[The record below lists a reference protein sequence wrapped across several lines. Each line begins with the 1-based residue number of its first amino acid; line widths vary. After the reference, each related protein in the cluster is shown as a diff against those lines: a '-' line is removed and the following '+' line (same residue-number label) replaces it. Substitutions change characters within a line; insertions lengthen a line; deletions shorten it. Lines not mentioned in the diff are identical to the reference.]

1 MSIDRLENYLH
12 TSLSGAGFVILDSVI
27 ACTLRPD
34 LWGAN
39 GGMEA
44 AYEMA
49 RPHNANKINAI
60 PCQRFLLRLK
70 GHGRDIEVIAR
81 SDDML
86 ERRIQWATGI
96 QVLDLIP
103 MAELEGVAMPDPTM
117 AAKPRANR
125 ISDDLYHGTPT
136 AEPGRTCSQCDC
148 LSVSGACRSAK
159 VSGIEQPAANTL
171 RRCPAFIPVWGSDE
185 SRTGAQLWPEI
196 QPNQGREQ
204 R

>member
-1 MSIDRLENYLH
+1 MDRLENYLFA
-12 TSLSGAGFVILDSVI
+12 SLSCAGFALIDAEI

-34 LWGAN
+34 LWGQN
-39 GGMEA
+39 GGA
-44 AYEMA
+44 AASHEFGKPSS
-49 RPHNANKINAI
+49 RNKLNAI
-60 PCQRFLLRLK
+60 PGQRFLLRLK

-86 ERRIQWATGI
+86 DRRIQWATGM

-103 MAELEGVAMPDPTM
+103 MAELEGVAMPDPAM

-136 AEPGRTCSQCDC
+136 AEPGRKCGQCSRI
-148 LSVSGACRSAK
+148 SAAGACMSSK
-159 VSGIEQPAANTL
+159 VSGIEWPAANVL
-171 RRCPAFIPVWGSDE
+171 RRCPAFTPQWASGE

-196 QPNQGREQ
+196 TGAA
-204 R
+204 

>member
-39 GGMEA
+39 GGA
-44 AYEMA
+44 ASSHEMGKHSS
-49 RPHNANKINAI
+49 RNKINAI
-60 PCQRFLLRLK
+60 PGPRFLLRLK
-70 GHGRDIEVIAR
+70 GHPRDIEVIAR

-86 ERRIQWATGI
+86 DRRIQWATGM

-103 MAELEGVAMPDPTM
+103 MAELEGVAMPDPAM

-136 AEPGRTCSQCDC
+136 AEPGRKCGQCSRI
-148 LSVSGACRSAK
+148 SAAGACMSSK
-159 VSGIEQPAANTL
+159 VSGIELLIGFEN
-171 RRCPAFIPVWGSDE
+171 
-185 SRTGAQLWPEI
+185 
-196 QPNQGREQ
+196 
-204 R
+204 

>member
-1 MSIDRLENYLH
+1 MSLDRREHYLH
-12 TSLSGAGFVILDSVI
+12 SNLASAGFALLDFEL

-34 LWGAN
+34 LWGAH
-39 GGMEA
+39 GGNA
-44 AYEMA
+44 AAHEFGKPSS
-49 RPHNANKINAI
+49 RNKINAI
-60 PCQRFLLRLK
+60 PGQRFLLRLK

-86 ERRIQWATGI
+86 DRRIQWATGM

-103 MAELEGVAMPDPTM
+103 MAELEGVAMPDPAM
-117 AAKPRANR
+117 AAKPRAKR
-125 ISDDLYHGTPT
+125 ISEDLYHGVPT

-159 VSGIEQPAANTL
+159 VSGTEQPAANTL

-196 QPNQGREQ
+196 MGAA
-204 R
+204 